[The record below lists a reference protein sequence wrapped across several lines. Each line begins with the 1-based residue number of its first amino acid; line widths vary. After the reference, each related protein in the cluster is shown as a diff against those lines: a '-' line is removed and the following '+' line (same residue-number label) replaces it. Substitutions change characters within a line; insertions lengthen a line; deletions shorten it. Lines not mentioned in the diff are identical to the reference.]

1 MAETRALRAAVI
13 GVGYLGRFHAEKYA
27 ACKGVELVGVAD
39 TNETRA
45 REIAARHGCRAVT
58 DFREL
63 LPAVDLVSVV
73 VPTDGHYPV
82 ASACLA
88 AGLHVLVEK
97 PIARTLEEADALV
110 ALARTRGSCL
120 AVGHL
125 ERFNP
130 AFAALRATL
139 PQPLFIEAER
149 LSAFKERGAE
159 VDVVADL
166 MIHDIDLVLA
176 MARAEISWVSAC
188 GYRALTDSVDIASV
202 RIEFADG
209 SVANLSASRVSQT
222 PVRKLRAF
230 GSDRYVSAD
239 LQNAKLRV
247 VRRAEDG
254 RIVQEDERA
263 FPAADPLR
271 DVVESF
277 VAAAREK
284 RDPAVSGADGRRAL
298 ALAIE
303 VRRLIDERLARMSLG
318 AKVQSA

>member
-1 MAETRALRAAVI
+1 MAEMETLRAAVI
-13 GVGYLGRFHAEKYA
+13 GVGYLGRYHAEKYA
-27 ACKGVELVGVAD
+27 ACEGVQLVGVAD
-39 TNETRA
+39 TNEARA

-63 LPAVDLVSVV
+63 LPEVDLVSVV
-73 VPTDGHYPV
+73 VPTDAHYSV

-97 PIARTLEEADALV
+97 PITRTVDEADALV
-110 ALARTRGSCL
+110 ALAAARGSRL

-130 AFAALRATL
+130 AFVELRAML
-139 PQPLFIEAER
+139 PQPLYIETER
-149 LSAFKERGAE
+149 LSAFKERGTE

-230 GSDRYVSAD
+230 GADRYVSAD
-239 LQNAKLRV
+239 LQNARVRV
-247 VRRAEDG
+247 VRRADGG
-254 RIVQEDERA
+254 RIVQDERA
-263 FPAADPLR
+263 FPDADALR
-271 DVVESF
+271 DAVASF
-277 VAAAREK
+277 VAAAREN
-284 RDPAVSGADGRRAL
+284 RDPPVSGKDGRRAL

-303 VRRLIDERLARMSLG
+303 VRRLIDERLERMSMG
-318 AKVQSA
+318 AKGKRA

>member
-1 MAETRALRAAVI
+1 MRKLRAAVI
-13 GVGYLGRFHAEKYA
+13 GVGYLGRYHAEKYA
-27 ACKGVELVGVAD
+27 ASEGVELVGVAD
-39 TNETRA
+39 INEARA

-63 LPAVDLVSVV
+63 LPDADLISVV
-73 VPTDGHYPV
+73 VPTDAHFPV

-88 AGLHVLVEK
+88 AGRHVLVEK
-97 PIARTLEEADALV
+97 PITRTLEEADALV
-110 ALARTRGSCL
+110 ALAAARSLHL

-130 AFAALRATL
+130 AFVELRAML
-139 PQPLFIEAER
+139 PQPLYIETER

-176 MARAEISWVSAC
+176 MARSEVSWLSAC

-209 SVANLSASRVSQT
+209 SVANLSASRVSQS

-230 GSDRYVSAD
+230 GADRYVSAD
-239 LQNAKLRV
+239 LQNARVRV
-247 VRRAEDG
+247 VRRTDGG
-254 RIVQEDERA
+254 RIEQDERA
-263 FPAADPLR
+263 FPHADALR
-271 DVVESF
+271 DAVGSF
-277 VAAAREK
+277 VAAVRED
-284 RDPAVSGADGRRAL
+284 RSPVVSGSDGRRAL

-303 VRRLIDERLARMSLG
+303 VRRLIDERLARMALG
-318 AKVQSA
+318 AKAQSA

>member
-1 MAETRALRAAVI
+1 
-13 GVGYLGRFHAEKYA
+13 
-27 ACKGVELVGVAD
+27 
-39 TNETRA
+39 
-45 REIAARHGCRAVT
+45 
-58 DFREL
+58 L
-63 LPAVDLVSVV
+63 LPEADLVSVV
-73 VPTDGHYPV
+73 VPTDAHYSV

-97 PIARTLEEADALV
+97 PITRTVEEADALV
-110 ALARTRGSCL
+110 ALAAARGLRL

-130 AFAALRATL
+130 AFVELRAML
-139 PQPLFIEAER
+139 PQPLYIETER
-149 LSAFKERGAE
+149 LSAFKERGTE

-230 GSDRYVSAD
+230 GADRYVSAD
-239 LQNAKLRV
+239 LQNARVRV
-247 VRRAEDG
+247 VRRADGG
-254 RIVQEDERA
+254 RIVQDERA
-263 FPAADPLR
+263 FPEADALR
-271 DVVESF
+271 DAVASF
-277 VAAAREK
+277 VAAAREN
-284 RDPAVSGADGRRAL
+284 REPAVSGMDGRRAL

-303 VRRLIDERLARMSLG
+303 VRRLIDERLERMSMG
-318 AKVQSA
+318 ATGQRA

>member
-1 MAETRALRAAVI
+1 MAKMRKLRAAVV
-13 GVGYLGRFHAEKYA
+13 GVGYLGRYHAEKYA
-27 ACKGVELVGVAD
+27 ACRGVELVGVAD
-39 TNETRA
+39 TNEARA

-63 LPAVDLVSVV
+63 LPDADLVSVV
-73 VPTDGHYPV
+73 VPTDAHYSV

-97 PIARTLEEADALV
+97 PITRTLEEADALV
-110 ALARTRGSCL
+110 GLADARRSCL

-130 AFAALRATL
+130 AFAALRAML
-139 PQPLFIEAER
+139 PQPLYIEAER

-188 GYRALTDSVDIASV
+188 GYKALTDSVDIASA

-230 GSDRYVSAD
+230 GSDRYISAD
-239 LQNAKLRV
+239 LQNASLRM
-247 VRRAEDG
+247 VRRTDG
-254 RIVQEDERA
+254 GKIVQDERL
-263 FPAADPLR
+263 FPDADALR
-271 DVVESF
+271 DAVESF
-277 VAAAREK
+277 VAAARAN
-284 RDPAVSGADGRRAL
+284 RDPVVSGSDGRRAL

-303 VRRLIDERLARMSLG
+303 VRRLIDERLARMSVG
-318 AKVQSA
+318 TKVQSA

>member
-1 MAETRALRAAVI
+1 MRKLRAAVI
-13 GVGYLGRFHAEKYA
+13 GVGYLGQYHAEKYA
-27 ACKGVELVGVAD
+27 ACQGVELVGVAD
-39 TNETRA
+39 TNEARA
-45 REIAARHGCRAVT
+45 REIAARHGCRAVA

-82 ASACLA
+82 ARACLA
-88 AGLHVLVEK
+88 AGRHVLVEK
-97 PIARTLEEADALV
+97 PITRTLEEADALV

-130 AFAALRATL
+130 AFAALRAML

-149 LSAFKERGAE
+149 LSGFKERGAE

-209 SVANLSASRVSQT
+209 SVANLSASRISQA

-239 LQNAKLRV
+239 LQNAKVRV

-254 RIVQEDERA
+254 RIVQEDERT

-277 VAAAREK
+277 VAAVRES
-284 RDPAVSGADGRRAL
+284 RDPAVSGTDGRRAL

-318 AKVQSA
+318 AGAQSA

>member
-1 MAETRALRAAVI
+1 MAGMRKLRAAVI
-13 GVGYLGRFHAEKYA
+13 GVGYLGRYHAEKYA
-27 ACKGVELVGVAD
+27 VCQGVELAGVAD
-39 TNETRA
+39 TNEARA
-45 REIAARHGCRAVT
+45 REIAGRYGCRAVR

-73 VPTDGHYPV
+73 VPTEAHYAV

-88 AGLHVLVEK
+88 AGVHVLVEK

-110 ALARTRGSCL
+110 ALAGARGSHL

-130 AFAALRATL
+130 AFAALWEML
-139 PQPLFIEAER
+139 PEPLYIEAER
-149 LSAFKERGAE
+149 LSAFKGRGAD

-176 MARAEISWVSAC
+176 MARAEVASVSAC
-188 GYRALTDSVDIASV
+188 GYKALTDSVDIANV
-202 RIEFADG
+202 RIEFANG
-209 SVANLSASRVSQT
+209 AVANLSASRVSQA

-239 LQNAKLRV
+239 LQNAQLRV
-247 VRRAEDG
+247 VRRAESG
-254 RIVQEDERA
+254 EVVQDERV
-263 FPAADPLR
+263 FPEADALR
-271 DVVESF
+271 GVVESF
-277 VAAAREK
+277 VAAVREN
-284 RDPAVSGADGRRAL
+284 RAPAVSGTDGRRAL

-303 VRRLIDERLARMSLG
+303 VRRLIDERQARMSSG
-318 AKVQSA
+318 AKVQLK

>member
-1 MAETRALRAAVI
+1 MAEMRKLRAAVI
-13 GVGYLGRFHAEKYA
+13 GVGYLGQYHAEKYA
-27 ACKGVELVGVAD
+27 ACRGVELVGVAD
-39 TNETRA
+39 TNEARA
-45 REIAARHGCRAVT
+45 REIAARHGCRAVA

-82 ASACLA
+82 ASACL
-88 AGLHVLVEK
+88 
-97 PIARTLEEADALV
+97 V
-110 ALARTRGSCL
+110 ALARSRGSCL

-130 AFAALRATL
+130 AFTALRAVL

-149 LSAFKERGAE
+149 LSGFKERGAE

-209 SVANLSASRVSQT
+209 SVANLSASRLSQT

-239 LQNAKLRV
+239 LQNARLRV
-247 VRRAEDG
+247 VRRAENG

-277 VAAAREK
+277 VAAVREN
-284 RDPAVSGADGRRAL
+284 REPSVSGTDGRRAL

-318 AKVQSA
+318 GKEQSA

>member
-1 MAETRALRAAVI
+1 MKKLRAAVI
-13 GVGYLGRFHAEKYA
+13 GVGYLGRYHAEKYA
-27 ACKGVELVGVAD
+27 ACEGVKLVGVAD
-39 TNETRA
+39 TNEARA
-45 REIAARHGCRAVT
+45 GEIAARHGCRAVT

-63 LPAVDLVSVV
+63 LPEADLVSVV
-73 VPTDGHYPV
+73 VPTDAHYSV

-97 PIARTLEEADALV
+97 PITRTVEEADALV
-110 ALARTRGSCL
+110 ALAAARGLRL

-130 AFAALRATL
+130 AFVELRAML
-139 PQPLFIEAER
+139 PQPLYIETER
-149 LSAFKERGAE
+149 LSAFKERGTE

-166 MIHDIDLVLA
+166 MIHDLDLVLSL
-176 MARAEISWVSAC
+176 ARAEISWVSAC

-230 GSDRYVSAD
+230 GGDRYVSAD
-239 LQNAKLRV
+239 LQNARVRV
-247 VRRAEDG
+247 VRRADGG
-254 RIVQEDERA
+254 RIVQDERA
-263 FPAADPLR
+263 FPGADALR
-271 DVVESF
+271 DAVASF
-277 VAAAREK
+277 VAAAREN
-284 RDPAVSGADGRRAL
+284 RDPVVSGKDGRRAL

-303 VRRLIDERLARMSLG
+303 VRRLIDDRLERMSME
-318 AKVQSA
+318 AKGQRA

>member
-1 MAETRALRAAVI
+1 MERLRAAVI
-13 GVGYLGRFHAEKYA
+13 GVGYLGRYHAEKYA
-27 ACKGVELVGVAD
+27 ACEGVELVGVAD
-39 TNETRA
+39 TNEARA
-45 REIAARHGCRAVT
+45 GEIAARHGCRAVT

-63 LPAVDLVSVV
+63 LPEADLVSVV
-73 VPTDGHYPV
+73 VPTDAHYSV

-97 PIARTLEEADALV
+97 PITRTVEEADALV
-110 ALARTRGSCL
+110 ALAAARGLRL

-130 AFAALRATL
+130 AFVELRAML
-139 PQPLFIEAER
+139 PQPLYIETER
-149 LSAFKERGAE
+149 LSAFKERGTE

-166 MIHDIDLVLA
+166 MIHDLDLVLS

-230 GSDRYVSAD
+230 GPDRYVSAD
-239 LQNAKLRV
+239 LQNARVRV
-247 VRRAEDG
+247 VRRADGG
-254 RIVQEDERA
+254 RIVQDERA
-263 FPAADPLR
+263 FPGADALR
-271 DVVESF
+271 DAVASF
-277 VAAAREK
+277 VAAAREN
-284 RDPAVSGADGRRAL
+284 RDPAVSGKDGRRAL

-303 VRRLIDERLARMSLG
+303 VRRLIDDRLERMSIEVKG
-318 AKVQSA
+318 KRA

>member
-1 MAETRALRAAVI
+1 MERLRAAVI
-13 GVGYLGRFHAEKYA
+13 GVGYLGRYHAEKYA
-27 ACKGVELVGVAD
+27 ACEGVELVGVAD
-39 TNETRA
+39 TNEARA

-63 LPAVDLVSVV
+63 LPEADLVSVV
-73 VPTDGHYPV
+73 VPTDAHYSV

-97 PIARTLEEADALV
+97 PITRTVGEADALV
-110 ALARTRGSCL
+110 TLAAARGLRL

-130 AFAALRATL
+130 AFVELRAML
-139 PQPLFIEAER
+139 PQPLYIETER
-149 LSAFKERGAE
+149 LSAFKERGTE

-166 MIHDIDLVLA
+166 MIHDLDLVLS

-230 GSDRYVSAD
+230 GPDRYVSAD
-239 LQNAKLRV
+239 LQNARVRV
-247 VRRAEDG
+247 VRRADGG
-254 RIVQEDERA
+254 RIVQDERA
-263 FPAADPLR
+263 FPGADALR
-271 DVVESF
+271 DAVASF
-277 VAAAREK
+277 VAAAREN
-284 RDPAVSGADGRRAL
+284 RDPAVSGKDGRRAL

-303 VRRLIDERLARMSLG
+303 VRRLIDDRLERMSME
-318 AKVQSA
+318 AKGKRA

>member
-1 MAETRALRAAVI
+1 MAEMERLRAAVI
-13 GVGYLGRFHAEKYA
+13 GVGYLGRYHAEKYA
-27 ACKGVELVGVAD
+27 ACEGVELVGVAD
-39 TNETRA
+39 TNEARA
-45 REIAARHGCRAVT
+45 GEIAARHGCRAVT

-63 LPAVDLVSVV
+63 LPEADLVSVV
-73 VPTDGHYPV
+73 VPTDAHYSV

-97 PIARTLEEADALV
+97 PITRTVEEADALV
-110 ALARTRGSCL
+110 ALAAARGLRL

-130 AFAALRATL
+130 AFVELRAML
-139 PQPLFIEAER
+139 PQPLYIETER
-149 LSAFKERGAE
+149 LSAFKERGTE

-166 MIHDIDLVLA
+166 MIHDLDLVLS

-230 GSDRYVSAD
+230 GPDRYVSAD
-239 LQNAKLRV
+239 LQHARVRV
-247 VRRAEDG
+247 VRRADGG
-254 RIVQEDERA
+254 RIMQDERA
-263 FPAADPLR
+263 FPGADALR
-271 DVVESF
+271 DAVASF
-277 VAAAREK
+277 VAAAREN
-284 RDPAVSGADGRRAL
+284 RDPEVSGKDGRRAL

-303 VRRLIDERLARMSLG
+303 VRRLIDDRLERMSAG
-318 AKVQSA
+318 AKGKRA